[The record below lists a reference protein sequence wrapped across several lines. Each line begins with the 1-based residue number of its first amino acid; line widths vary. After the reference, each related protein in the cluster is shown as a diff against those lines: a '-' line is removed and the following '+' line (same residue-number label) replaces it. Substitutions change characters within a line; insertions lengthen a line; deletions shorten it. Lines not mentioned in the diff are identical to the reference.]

1 MVRRDRDQFLDHGLQ
16 ASAFGWMAQRR
27 ILAQQRVL
35 SDQSEHVVGQRRQR
49 QRQIVGI
56 ELARGQAFEIRSD
69 LNSL

>member
-1 MVRRDRDQFLDHGLQ
+1 
-16 ASAFGWMAQRR
+16 MAQRR